1 MGSNKSHSFINKN
14 IICFPHHNLHAYTHK
29 VEKTQISETYTI
41 MSSKC
46 QIDIINNN
54 NIQHSLADIM
64 PIFTTW
70 PINTLGGN
78 PFVKGSAIIRLVLI
92 YSIDTLCF

>member
-1 MGSNKSHSFINKN
+1 MHIHIKW
-14 IICFPHHNLHAYTHK
+14 
-29 VEKTQISETYTI
+29 KTQISETYTI

-54 NIQHSLADIM
+54 NIQHSLANIM

-70 PINTLGGN
+70 PVNTLDDKVN
-78 PFVKGSAIIRLVLI
+78 KLPITNLMEV
-92 YSIDTLCF
+92 C

>member
-1 MGSNKSHSFINKN
+1 
-14 IICFPHHNLHAYTHK
+14 
-29 VEKTQISETYTI
+29 

-46 QIDIINNN
+46 QLDIINNN

-70 PINTLGGN
+70 PVNTLGGN
-78 PFVKGSAIIRLVLI
+78 PFVKG
-92 YSIDTLCF
+92 